1 MTSSILRLYQE
12 YEQATEKASRSMGDE
27 HQARVT
33 RIEADICYLLSREP
47 GGIVV
52 EGNLHFRCHHRQREA
67 EPVLFPCDHDHAREA
82 RWQRRRVRYA
92 MGPTCY
98 RCPARRGSREA
109 ISSAQEGRVMHP
121 WFVFLAVFAVLI
133 SIGNIIRRR
142 RRERLIREL
151 VETLRKQQKP
161 GS

>member
-52 EGNLHFRCHHRQREA
+52 EGNLHFRLYVVTIGNEKRSLSYFRATTITHEK
-67 EPVLFPCDHDHAREA
+67 PVGNGGGFATQ
-82 RWQRRRVRYA
+82 WGRRVTDVLPVA
-92 MGPTCY
+92 APEK
-98 RCPARRGSREA
+98 PSLRRK
-109 ISSAQEGRVMHP
+109 RV
-121 WFVFLAVFAVLI
+121 A
-133 SIGNIIRRR
+133 
-142 RRERLIREL
+142 
-151 VETLRKQQKP
+151 
-161 GS
+161 